1 MDELG
6 GRAMR
11 GKFIKQFII
20 LAFCGFSIPLTTF
33 AQQSRS
39 SLALGDR
46 NGSPNTSISVPV
58 QIYSNQGL
66 VGIQFDVIY
75 NPLHFDIAGVTP
87 FPSLST
93 DHLFVDKALAIGQH
107 RFLVYSATNT
117 EFEDD
122 VIGDLELNLSAS
134 FPEGVAALSFSN
146 ISFVKSNG
154 EVLTVAI
161 APFVKLTAPTESV
174 NLNQLDSLDFSAIA
188 IATDGAVTQVEF
200 QAQGNTVAVATE
212 SPFAAT
218 WTADIPGNVFV
229 NAIAVD
235 SDGDIGTSICI
246 EITVTPTSFPF
257 LDDWI
262 LQEFTAEQRNDPAT
276 INAFADPE
284 KDGIINLLEYAFGL
298 KPLVDSQDGL
308 PVLEIVEE
316 AGEQYLAL
324 RYQKPV
330 GITALSYTV
339 ETYREGSGWS
349 SDSSRITQTVLESID
364 GVEKIR
370 ALSLD
375 PIVEESDLIRIRIE
389 IAQ

>member
-1 MDELG
+1 MDGLG

-11 GKFIKQFII
+11 RRFINRIFLSALCGLSIA
-20 LAFCGFSIPLTTF
+20 LATS
-33 AQQSRS
+33 AQESRS

-46 NGSPNTSISVPV
+46 SGSPNTSISVPV

-66 VGIQFDVIY
+66 VGIQFDIIY
-75 NPLHFDIAGVTP
+75 NPLHFDINGITP

-93 DHLFVDKALAIGQH
+93 DHLFVDKELAIGQH
-107 RFLVYSATNT
+107 RFLVYSTTNT
-117 EFEDD
+117 EFADD
-122 VIGDLELNLSAS
+122 VIGSLELDLSAS

-146 ISFVKSNG
+146 ISFVKSKG
-154 EVLTVAI
+154 EVLSVAI

-174 NLNQLDSLDFSAIA
+174 NLNQLDSLDFAAIA
-188 IATDGAVTQVEF
+188 IATDGTVTQVEF
-200 QAQGNTVAVATE
+200 QAQGNTVAVDTE

-235 SDGDIGTSICI
+235 SDGDIGTSPGI

-257 LDDWI
+257 LDDWM
-262 LQEFTAEQRNDPAT
+262 LQEFTEEQRNDPA
-276 INAFADPE
+276 ISSEFADPE

-298 KPLVDSQDGL
+298 KPLEDSQDGL

-339 ETYREGSGWS
+339 EIYRESTGWA
-349 SDSSRITQTVLESID
+349 SDSSRITQTVLESIG

-375 PIVEESDLIRIRIE
+375 PIVDESDLIRIRIE
-389 IAQ
+389 IAP

>member
-1 MDELG
+1 MRSFLHTCITVTATLVGLG
-6 GRAMR
+6 LGTASSQE
-11 GKFIKQFII
+11 I
-20 LAFCGFSIPLTTF
+20 
-33 AQQSRS
+33 RS

-46 NGSPNTSISVPV
+46 NGSANTSISVPI
-58 QIYSNQGL
+58 QIYSAQEL
-66 VGIQFDVIY
+66 VGIQFDVFY
-75 NPLHFDIAGVTP
+75 NPLDFDVTGITP

-93 DHLFVDKALAIGQH
+93 DHLFVDKGTASGIH
-107 RFLVYSATNT
+107 RFLIYSASNAT
-117 EFEDD
+117 FADD
-122 VIGDLELNLSAS
+122 VIGNLELDLSAS

-161 APFVKLTAPTESV
+161 APFVKLNAPSESV
-174 NLNQLDSLDFSAIA
+174 SLDQFDSLDFSAIA
-188 IATDGAVTQVEF
+188 IATDGALTQVEF
-200 QAQGNTVAVATE
+200 QANGNTVAVDTE
-212 SPFAAT
+212 GPFAAT

-235 SDGDIGTSICI
+235 SDGDIGTSPGI

-257 LDDWI
+257 LNDWI
-262 LQEFTAEQRNDPAT
+262 LQEFTEEQQDDPAT

-284 KDGIINLLEYAFGL
+284 KDGIINLLEFAFGL
-298 KPLVDSQDGL
+298 KPLEDSQDGL

-330 GITALSYTV
+330 GITALTYTV
-339 ETYREGSGWS
+339 EIYQESTGWT
-349 SDSSRITQTVLESID
+349 SDSSRVNQTVLETVD
-364 GVEKIR
+364 GIEKIR

-375 PIVEESDLIRIRIE
+375 PIVNESDLIRIRIE
-389 IAQ
+389 IAP